1 MKLGIYAIKDKLQ
14 GYITVMLYV
23 NDDVAKR
30 DFAYSVNNTPQ
41 MAYQAA
47 DIDLYR
53 VGTFDN
59 KSGEIVPEKTCV
71 FICNGR
77 EVLSE
82 K

>member
-1 MKLGIYAIKDKLQ
+1 MVFGVYSIKDKLQ
-14 GYITVMLYV
+14 GFINVLLYV

-30 DFAYSVNNTPQ
+30 DFAYSINNTPQ
-41 MAYQAA
+41 MAYQAS
-47 DIDLYR
+47 DIDLYKI
-53 VGTFDN
+53 GTFDN
-59 KSGEIVPEKTCV
+59 KKGDIVPEKTCV